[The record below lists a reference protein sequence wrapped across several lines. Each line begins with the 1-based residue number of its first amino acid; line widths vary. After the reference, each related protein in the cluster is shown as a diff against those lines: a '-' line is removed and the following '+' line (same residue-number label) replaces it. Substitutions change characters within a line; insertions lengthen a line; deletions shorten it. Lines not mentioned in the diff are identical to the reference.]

1 MTSRPPITSRRSWSR
16 PACGE
21 PEVEAQAGSMR
32 EIVARRRDINANQL
46 FKWRRELALPTSA
59 EARLVPVA
67 VLPETV
73 TGPMLQPGA
82 VGRATP
88 LPARIEIA
96 VAGGGR
102 VRVAELVVSEIRLV
116 D

>member
-1 MTSRPPITSRRSWSR
+1 
-16 PACGE
+16 
-21 PEVEAQAGSMR
+21 MR

-73 TGPMLQPGA
+73 TGPMLQPEA

-88 LPARIEIA
+88 LPPRIEIA
-96 VAGGGR
+96 VAGGVR